1 MPLQTSGLPIS
12 LSCIGSAFIPGVNE
26 GFTDVLL
33 YSCTMNVYVGSLSA
47 GVTEVLMCNAS
58 MDFLLGS
65 PLQDQIEAMDL
76 SVLPGEDRSQVTSTL

>member
-1 MPLQTSGLPIS
+1 MQQACHAPGGAMVPI
-12 LSCIGSAFIPGVNE
+12 GVNE

-33 YSCTMNVYVGSLSA
+33 YSCTMNVHVGSLSA

-58 MDFLLGS
+58 MAFLLVS

-76 SVLPGEDRSQVTSTL
+76 SVLPDEDRSQVTFTL